1 MSVLDFVRT
10 IPDRGISAFL
20 GDVRV
25 GLRRRSNWL
34 EQRATNVYSREW
46 DVLVI
51 LDACRVDLMESV
63 VDDYD
68 FITSVPSLYSV
79 GGTSD
84 EWMQRT
90 FGDVDSA
97 TLESTAYVT
106 ANAHLQ
112 HTDVDYDEFG
122 VLDEVW
128 RYGWDDELGSV
139 RPRTMTDRAIAVH
152 RESDVERLIVHYM
165 QPHAPFLDDPE
176 VTEGMTLDGDP
187 DDSASVDVWDKLRDG
202 RLSWSDVWSAYQ
214 RNLCRALDEVALLRE
229 NIDADR
235 LVVSADHGNAMG
247 ELGQYGHGRHE
258 RVDSVCQVPWV
269 VTDAT
274 DTGSY
279 MPSVSPDESIE
290 EERGVEETLQAL
302 GYK

>member
-10 IPDRGISAFL
+10 IPDRGLSGFL

-25 GLRRRSNWL
+25 GLRRQSNWL
-34 EQRATNVYSREW
+34 EQRATNVYSRKW

-51 LDACRVDLMESV
+51 LDGCRVDLLESV
-63 VDDYD
+63 ADDYAFVD
-68 FITSVPSLYSV
+68 NVTSLYSV
-79 GGTSD
+79 GSTSE

-90 FGDVDSA
+90 FGGVDSA
-97 TLESTAYVT
+97 TRESTGYVT

-112 HTDVDYDEFG
+112 HTSVDTNEFS

-128 RYGWDDELGSV
+128 RYGWDDELGTV

-152 RESDVERLIVHYM
+152 RNTDVDRLIVHYM

-176 VTEGMTLDGDP
+176 LTDGMTLNGNP
-187 DDSASVDVWDKLRDG
+187 DSPGSVNVWDKLSDG
-202 RLSWSDVWSAYQ
+202 RLSWAEVWNAYR
-214 RNLCRALDEVALLRE
+214 RNLCRVLDEVALLRE
-229 NIDADR
+229 NVDADR
-235 LVVSADHGNAMG
+235 LVVSSDHGNAMG

-279 MPSVSPDESIE
+279 TPSVSPDELRDE
-290 EERGVEETLQAL
+290 KQGVEETLRAL